1 MKNACLILKILSV
14 LLITAHSQSSG
25 SQTISAT
32 LKYISSG
39 KITPDTSTSYSITVP
54 QTWSPLTFINA
65 YPNGIQN
72 QSPYTIL
79 MSLVDLRMIPSSN
92 RIQFY
97 QSTTTTSTSFTVNL
111 YSTFANLIQ
120 RISYRYVIIASSYT
134 GNGNFFMSTLTYNYN
149 AYLTNIATPA
159 SYTLTSSINTTGTV
173 NAFCFINGIDMNAT
187 SANLLS
193 IMVTATIGSSTT
205 AYFSVK
211 SAATATS
218 YSYLSNIKFDF
229 FAYNDGYY
237 NRASFS
243 NFYTETIQSAGGT
256 FSMTHTSTIDYT
268 IVTAIGVN
276 SFTVQGD
283 SFLDFTISLVS
294 TNSISISS
302 ANTANS

>member
-25 SQTISAT
+25 SQTISAA

-111 YSTFANLIQ
+111 YSSFANLIQ

>member
-1 MKNACLILKILSV
+1 MN
-14 LLITAHSQSSG
+14 
-25 SQTISAT
+25 T
-32 LKYISSG
+32 L
-39 KITPDTSTSYSITVP
+39 
-54 QTWSPLTFINA
+54 A
-65 YPNGIQN
+65 
-72 QSPYTIL
+72 
-79 MSLVDLRMIPSSN
+79 
-92 RIQFY
+92 
-97 QSTTTTSTSFTVNL
+97 
-111 YSTFANLIQ
+111 
-120 RISYRYVIIASSYT
+120 
-134 GNGNFFMSTLTYNYN
+134 YNYN

-193 IMVTATIGSSTT
+193 IMVTATIGSGRT